1 MSLKMKEL
9 TKLSGESKS
18 TILFYIKEGLLPEPK
33 KPKPNLHLYSENS
46 IEIIKFIKYLQN
58 SFGYSIA
65 DIKEIFKNNSLDFDS
80 SFASLVKSIEILQ
93 GGKDSVIMSKNELID
108 SLGIKKKELD
118 TFIDDGLIYNSK
130 MFNKKDIEAIKI
142 LIKAKELGLDF
153 ELFKKYASFAKE
165 LAIIENSISLKLLE
179 DDTIS
184 HNSRYEFLFDTILN
198 YKPYIFNSYT
208 IKEHKTRISN
218 D

>member
-33 KPKPNLHLYSENS
+33 KPKPNLHLYSETS

-80 SFASLVKSIEILQ
+80 SFGSLVNSIEILQ
-93 GGKDSVIMSKNELID
+93 GGKDSFLISKSELID
-108 SLGIKKKELD
+108 SLSIEEKELD
-118 TFIDDGLIYNSK
+118 NFIESGFIYNRT
-130 MFNKKDIEAIKI
+130 MFNKKDVDAIKI
-142 LIKAKELGLDF
+142 LIKAKELDLDF

-165 LAIIENSISLKLLE
+165 LAIIENTISEKLLQ

-208 IKEHKTRISN
+208 IKEHKARISN